1 MAVVGISL
9 FAAFLGLVS
18 GFSLIGIFGEKAWA
32 HGVAPP
38 HPLPRPKEPTNTPL
52 VRYLVV
58 CAAGAVSRGSAPL
71 NRLQLS

>member
-9 FAAFLGLVS
+9 CSAFLGLVS

-38 HPLPRPKEPTNTPL
+38 PRPPAPTGLP
-52 VRYLVV
+52 VPRW
-58 CAAGAVSRGSAPL
+58 
-71 NRLQLS
+71 